1 MESSFVVLLF
11 AMWILSVCYLIFL
24 ILSIVNLVKTR
35 KGQDCKTKGIIFLVL
50 SSICAL
56 FPCIYFFIV
65 GFIAFGLILVMDAV
79 IIALFITAGRKTQ

>member
-1 MESSFVVLLF
+1 MESSFVVLFF

-56 FPCIYFFIV
+56 FPCIYF

-79 IIALFITAGRKTQ
+79 IIALFVTAGRKTQ